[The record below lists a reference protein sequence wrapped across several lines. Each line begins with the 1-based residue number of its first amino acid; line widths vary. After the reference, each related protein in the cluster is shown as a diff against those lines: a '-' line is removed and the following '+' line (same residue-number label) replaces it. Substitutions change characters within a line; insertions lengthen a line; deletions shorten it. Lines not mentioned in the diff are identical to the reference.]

1 MRHLH
6 DMFVIKSRS
15 DIISSSFRPT
25 TVIENSSER
34 IVTIFG
40 GSKCAENTPEYR
52 EARDVGAR
60 LAEAGFTICT
70 GGYLGVLE
78 AASRGAREK
87 GGRVFGIVMNQF
99 KHEPNRYLT
108 DKVATNHFYER
119 LQNLIT
125 RSVGFVA
132 LRGGMGTVTEVSLV
146 WNKLT
151 TGVIGRR
158 PLVLIGEC
166 WKPVVA
172 AWKEHLAVSDAD
184 ISFLDFAASADEA
197 AEIIKRKSQG
207 VVP

>member
-1 MRHLH
+1 M
-6 DMFVIKSRS
+6 IGGSS
-15 DIISSSFRPT
+15 DK
-25 TVIENSSER
+25 

-40 GSKCAENTPEYR
+40 GSKCNENSEEYGQAV
-52 EARDVGAR
+52 EIGTR

-70 GGYLGVLE
+70 GGYLGIME
-78 AASRGAREK
+78 AASRGAREM

-151 TGVIGRR
+151 TGVIGPR
-158 PLVLIGEC
+158 PLVLVGDF
-166 WKPVVA
+166 WRPVVD
-172 AWKEHLAVSDAD
+172 AWQKYLVVSDD
-184 ISFLDFAASADEA
+184 DVSYLDFAPDA
-197 AEIIKRKSQG
+197 ATAAAIIAEKSQG
-207 VVP
+207 GVP